1 MKFRI
6 ELKGKRLREWEMI
19 VSVSVKARE
28 EKN

>member
-19 VSVSVKARE
+19 VSAKARE